1 MQHIASRE
9 SLKATNDFLL
19 STADGLDDD
28 GLTALGFELESVSE
42 LLLNEVPLRRTLSEN
57 TLSAE
62 TRSDIAGRLLS
73 GKIGEQ
79 ALGVTRFAVAQ
90 HWSSSR
96 DLQEAMRRVSRT
108 AMFRRAER
116 SGELDDV
123 EDQLFRFSRIVDAS
137 PELSVILD
145 DPTADPASRSALVDR
160 LLAGKAHPLVTELV
174 DALARDTAGRS
185 FTHGIKELID
195 QAAQRQEKIV
205 AIVKTAVALTDDQV
219 GRLVGSLNR
228 IYDREVSVHIEI
240 EPELIGGIRVQVGDE
255 VIDGSVAARLEAL
268 KRRMAG

>member
-19 STADGLDDD
+19 STAEPLDDAA
-28 GLTALGFELESVSE
+28 LTALGFELESVSD
-42 LLLNEVPLRRTLSEN
+42 LLLTEVPLRRTLSEN

-79 ALGVTRFAVAQ
+79 ALAIVRFAVEQ

-123 EDQLFRFSRIVDAS
+123 EDQLFRFSRIVDGS
-137 PELSVILD
+137 PDLSVILD

-205 AIVKTAVALTDDQV
+205 AIVKAAVPLTDDQV
-219 GRLVGSLNR
+219 SRLVGSLSR
-228 IYDREVSVHIEI
+228 IYDRQVSVHVEV
-240 EPELIGGIRVQVGDE
+240 EPELVGGIRVQVGDE